1 MSTRG
6 GREVF
11 ETRRAKGR
19 KKANGLVKGLFRFT
33 KKERIFLPQDFK
45 RVMKSGRRLHSKH
58 FILFLKENGRG
69 FHRLGIVAKK
79 EIGPASLRNR
89 LKRHLREFFRLN
101 KGNIQG
107 SYDII
112 ILIKQGTLLGPYRKT
127 DEELRKAL
135 L

>member
-1 MSTRG
+1 
-6 GREVF
+6 
-11 ETRRAKGR
+11 
-19 KKANGLVKGLFRFT
+19 VKGAFRFS
-33 KKERIFLPQDFK
+33 KKERISLPQDFK
-45 RVMKSGRRLHSKH
+45 SVMKSGRRFHSKH

-69 FHRLGIVAKK
+69 FNRLGIVAKK

-101 KGNIQG
+101 KDYIQG

-112 ILIKQGTLLGPYRKT
+112 ILIKRGSLPGPYRET
-127 DEELRKAL
+127 EEELRKAL